1 MPNYEIVYIVSPEVA
16 DGDLNNVIDK
26 VADFAK
32 KVGGNITE
40 VTQWGRKKFTYPIRK
55 FLEGNY
61 VLAHL
66 EIEPNSVKE
75 LDANLQFDSAILRHL
90 IIKL

>member
-1 MPNYEIVYIVSPEVA
+1 MPDYEIVYIVSPEVS
-16 DGDLNNVIDK
+16 DGDLNKVIDK
-26 VADFAK
+26 VAGFAK

-66 EIEPNSVKE
+66 EIEPKSVKE
-75 LDANLQFDSAILRHL
+75 LDANLQFDSEILRHL

>member
-1 MPNYEIVYIVSPEVA
+1 MPDYEIVYIVSPEVA
-16 DGDLNNVIDK
+16 DGDLNNVINK
-26 VADFAK
+26 VGDFAK

-40 VTQWGRKKFTYPIRK
+40 VTQWGRKKFTYPIKK

-61 VLAHL
+61 VLTHL
-66 EIEPNSVKE
+66 EIEPKSVKE
-75 LDANLQFDSAILRHL
+75 LDANLQFAGEILRHL

>member
-1 MPNYEIVYIVSPEVA
+1 MPDYEIVYIVSPEVA
-16 DGDLNNVIDK
+16 DGDLKNVIDK

-66 EIEPNSVKE
+66 EIEPKSVKE
-75 LDANLQFDSAILRHL
+75 LDANLQFDSEILRHL